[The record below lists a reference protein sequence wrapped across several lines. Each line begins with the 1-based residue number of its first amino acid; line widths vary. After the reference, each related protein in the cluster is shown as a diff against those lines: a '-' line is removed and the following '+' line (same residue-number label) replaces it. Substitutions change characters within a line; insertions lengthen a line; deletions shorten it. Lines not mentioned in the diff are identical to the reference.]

1 MSMAFA
7 YFLMVRYQNDKE
19 EAIFIL
25 LSIGAGIV
33 LFHHMYWD
41 WPTSDC
47 GDYTIYEGLCMHKI
61 KFSRE
66 FGMNLTYAYMQYPKK
81 ALQYYNM

>member
-41 WPTSDC
+41 
-47 GDYTIYEGLCMHKI
+47 
-61 KFSRE
+61 
-66 FGMNLTYAYMQYPKK
+66 
-81 ALQYYNM
+81 